1 MHNREERLFYIDLA
15 SEQPDMTKEQEL
27 VFYKENAIH
36 NKEELLGTIQEA
48 KEVLCAKERN
58 AKRRSEVCISRLEKL
73 FDRFYADVQTM
84 FLMELSD
91 WWGYGISVRETGI
104 SLKLCHFAVLYDFNR
119 DPTDDYPTQGQLVPD
134 EDYTLHCTSSKL
146 LSLEEFGMIHD
157 VAADTVRQWIRR
169 GKIRSAVKMG
179 NDWRIPELSDLPE
192 RGYKPGSYYW
202 REEIPNPPEEV
213 PDINSYDE
221 VSIFPAEGKGN
232 WCIKFT
238 HEYVDDDP
246 NRKILIMDNKQK
258 EKFELFLLAHPLV
271 RCPNNYLGEI
281 YQKHPKKYFLVEP
294 RELPADFFDGV
305 DEE

>member
-1 MHNREERLFYIDLA
+1 
-15 SEQPDMTKEQEL
+15 
-27 VFYKENAIH
+27 
-36 NKEELLGTIQEA
+36 
-48 KEVLCAKERN
+48 
-58 AKRRSEVCISRLEKL
+58 
-73 FDRFYADVQTM
+73 
-84 FLMELSD
+84 
-91 WWGYGISVRETGI
+91 
-104 SLKLCHFAVLYDFNR
+104 
-119 DPTDDYPTQGQLVPD
+119 
-134 EDYTLHCTSSKL
+134 
-146 LSLEEFGMIHD
+146 
-157 VAADTVRQWIRR
+157 
-169 GKIRSAVKMG
+169 MG

-258 EKFELFLLAHPLV
+258 EKFELFLIAHPLV

>member
-48 KEVLCAKERN
+48 KEVLCAKERD

-119 DPTDDYPTQGQLVPD
+119 DATDEYPTRGELAAD

-157 VAADTVRQWIRR
+157 VAADTDKNALGHIAQLGSRPGGAVCQGDRLGAAGGHLQLALENFTVAIVNWIMA
-169 GKIRSAVKMG
+169 KHVFHLL
-179 NDWRIPELSDLPE
+179 N
-192 RGYKPGSYYW
+192 GY
-202 REEIPNPPEEV
+202 I
-213 PDINSYDE
+213 
-221 VSIFPAEGKGN
+221 
-232 WCIKFT
+232 
-238 HEYVDDDP
+238 
-246 NRKILIMDNKQK
+246 
-258 EKFELFLLAHPLV
+258 
-271 RCPNNYLGEI
+271 
-281 YQKHPKKYFLVEP
+281 
-294 RELPADFFDGV
+294 
-305 DEE
+305 

>member
-1 MHNREERLFYIDLA
+1 
-15 SEQPDMTKEQEL
+15 
-27 VFYKENAIH
+27 
-36 NKEELLGTIQEA
+36 
-48 KEVLCAKERN
+48 
-58 AKRRSEVCISRLEKL
+58 
-73 FDRFYADVQTM
+73 
-84 FLMELSD
+84 
-91 WWGYGISVRETGI
+91 
-104 SLKLCHFAVLYDFNR
+104 LKLCHFAVLYDFNR

-246 NRKILIMDNKQK
+246 NRKILSPIIN
-258 EKFELFLLAHPLV
+258 AIP
-271 RCPNNYLGEI
+271 
-281 YQKHPKKYFLVEP
+281 
-294 RELPADFFDGV
+294 DFFKGIF
-305 DEE
+305 